1 MPLVLTPEKVL
12 RIKEDLARGVLQT
25 EVAARHGVSQ
35 SQVSRIAGNRAWRSV
50 PWPAGA
56 AAGATAEGREREG
69 SQRGDTPSG
78 DGLSVEA
85 RPELRVYLRIE
96 NLAPQFAA
104 YLSTPVRARGYPPME
119 GDESLIIEVAP
130 ALSIH
135 RIVDLA
141 LKAAPDME
149 PGILYTERQFGLLEL
164 HSQDRDEVEEAGAA
178 ILRGIGAEASDQLA
192 PSTLYTDI
200 IDTVADQHAIILN
213 RMRNASM
220 ILPGQSLLLYEM
232 APALFAA
239 VAANEAERAAPE
251 TTIVDIQMMGASGR
265 VFMAGETTAL
275 RRARDAIDHT
285 LRGIEGRRRR

>member
-12 RIKEDLARGVLQT
+12 RIKEDLARGALQT

-35 SQVSRIAGNRAWRSV
+35 SQVSRIASNRAWRSV
-50 PWPAGA
+50 PWPEGA
-56 AAGATAEGREREG
+56 AAGAGASQHGQGEHPAQAPG
-69 SQRGDTPSG
+69 SS
-78 DGLSVEA
+78 DGFSPA

-96 NLAPQFAA
+96 KLAPQFAA

-164 HSQDRDEVEEAGAA
+164 HSQDREEVEEAGAA

-239 VAANEAERAAPE
+239 VAANQAERAAPE
-251 TTIVDIQMMGASGR
+251 TTIVDIQMMGVSGR
-265 VFMAGETTAL
+265 VFMAGESGAL
-275 RRARDAIDHT
+275 RRAQSAIDRT
-285 LRGIEGRRRR
+285 LREIEGRRHR